1 MTAEQKP
8 GGSALWREPL
18 LHFLLIGAAIFLLY
32 RVLNGEG
39 APAPREIVVTPTHI
53 AALKEGFSRTWLRQ
67 PTPEELR
74 GLIDEHVREEVYYRE
89 AIAMGLDRDDTVVRR
104 RLRQKMEFLTEDVAS
119 AAAPGDAQLEE
130 FLQRNPDKFATP
142 LLTSFE
148 QVYFNVGQRGEAA
161 RRDAAQLLK
170 ALRAGQATAGPGTLG
185 DATLLPPDM
194 TDASPRDVES
204 VLGAGFVTQLDQA
217 PLGQWAGPFES
228 AYGLHLVRVTSRK
241 GGDKPVLAQVR
252 PLVERE
258 WQAEQAHRRAEE
270 FFQSLLAKY
279 EVRVETGEAAKP

>member
-1 MTAEQKP
+1 MTAEQMP

-32 RVLNGEG
+32 RVLNGAG
-39 APAPREIVVTPTHI
+39 APAPREIVVTPTHV

-104 RLRQKMEFLTEDVAS
+104 RLRQKMEFLTEDVAD
-119 AAAPGDAQLEE
+119 AAAPTDAQLEE
-130 FLQRNPDKFATP
+130 FLRRNPDKFASP
-142 LLTSFE
+142 LQTSFE
-148 QVYFNVGQRGEAA
+148 QVYFDVGKRGEAA
-161 RRDAAQLLK
+161 RRDASQLLK
-170 ALRAGQATAGPGTLG
+170 ALQSGRATGGPGTVG
-185 DATLLPPDM
+185 DVTLLPPDM
-194 TDASPRDVES
+194 TDASPRDVDS
-204 VLGAGFVTQLDQA
+204 VMGTGFAEHLDQA

-228 AYGLHLVRVTSRK
+228 AYGLHLVRVTARR
-241 GGDKPVLAQVR
+241 GGETPVLAQVR

-258 WQAEQAHRRAEE
+258 WQAEQAQRRSEE

-279 EVRVETGEAAKP
+279 EVRVETDGAAKP